1 MARDHGRIY
10 TRIWADPAFR
20 ALNRDPQRLYL
31 LLISQDK
38 LSYCGSLDL
47 IPRRLCSLAK
57 DEDEDSLQ
65 QALNVLE
72 ATRFVVTD
80 YEMDEVL
87 VRSFV
92 RHDGLLGSP
101 NMTKAMLKDR
111 AAMLSDN
118 LRQVVDNEL
127 TRAYQ
132 NDPKA
137 KGWTGFKQAEPEL
150 FKHVTAKPST
160 KGSEKGSV
168 K

>member
-38 LSYCGSLDL
+38 LTYCGSLDY
-47 IPRRLCSLAK
+47 IPKRLCSLAK
-57 DEDEDSLQ
+57 DEDEDTLQ
-65 QALNVLE
+65 AALKTLE

-111 AAMLSDN
+111 ASMMSDR
-118 LRQVVDNEL
+118 LRDAVDKEL
-127 TRAYQ
+127 RRAYQ
-132 NDPKA
+132 DDPKA
-137 KGWTGFKQAEPEL
+137 KGWAGFKQAEPDL
-150 FKHVTAKPST
+150 FKEVSAK
-160 KGSEKGSV
+160 GLQKGSV
-168 K
+168 KP